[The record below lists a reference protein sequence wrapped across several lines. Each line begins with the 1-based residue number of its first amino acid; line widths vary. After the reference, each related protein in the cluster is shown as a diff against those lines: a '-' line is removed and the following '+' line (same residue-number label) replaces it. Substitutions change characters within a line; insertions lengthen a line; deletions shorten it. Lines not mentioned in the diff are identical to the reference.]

1 MTNFSL
7 NISKLEVAKQYEG
20 LSNVVMACHY
30 ILTAEKNG
38 AAQAFEGILP
48 LKVDTA
54 NFISFANLTEQNVLD
69 WVNAQIN
76 PAFLQ
81 NVKNELEQRFNS
93 TDTLQTEVVAGPW
106 A

>member
-7 NISKLEVAKQYEG
+7 TISQLEIAKQYEN
-20 LSNVVMACHY
+20 LSDVVLACHY
-30 ILTAEKNG
+30 TLTAEKNG
-38 AAQAFEGILP
+38 STQAFEGVLP
-48 LKVDTA
+48 LKIDTS
-54 NFISFANLTEQNVLD
+54 NFINFANLTEQNVLN
-69 WVNAQIN
+69 WVNTQIN

-93 TDTLQTEVVAGPW
+93 TDTLQTEIVAGPW

>member
-7 NISKLEVAKQYEG
+7 TISKLEVAQQYKD
-20 LSNVVMACHY
+20 LSNVVLACHY

-38 AAQAFEGILP
+38 AIQAFEGVQP
-48 LKVDTA
+48 LKIDA
-54 NFISFANLTEQNVLD
+54 SNFISFANLTEQNVLD

-81 NVKNELEQRFNS
+81 NVKNELEQKFNP
-93 TDTLQTEVVAGPW
+93 TNTLQTEIVAGPW

>member
-7 NISKLEVAKQYEG
+7 TISKLEIAKQYQN
-20 LSNVVMACHY
+20 LSNVVLACY
-30 ILTAEKNG
+30 YTLTAEKNG
-38 AAQAFEGILP
+38 ATQTFEGVLP
-48 LKVDTA
+48 LKIDTS
-54 NFISFANLTEQNVLD
+54 NFIDFANLTQQNVLD

-81 NVKNELEQRFNS
+81 NVKNELEQRFNP
-93 TDTLQTEVVAGPW
+93 TNTLQTEVVASPW